1 MKSSMKSS
9 EKSVDVFQKATEAAR
24 NAGAAYPE
32 IVAEYILPR
41 LSVVESLG
49 GPQVMAR
56 NGLEPETL
64 SVTMQRLKESENVGP
79 LFDAKLNVK
88 TMDHELYLAVRKHN
102 PELLGLRSKRRF
114 A

>member
-1 MKSSMKSS
+1 MQKSM
-9 EKSVDVFQKATEAAR
+9 FFRRRPEAAR

-49 GPQVMAR
+49 GPQVMSR

-64 SVTMQRLKESENVGP
+64 SVTMQRLKESEIVGP
-79 LFDAKLNVK
+79 VFDAKLNVK
-88 TMDHELYLAVRKHN
+88 TMDHELYVAIRKHN
-102 PELLGLRSKRRF
+102 PEVLGLRKKRKF
-114 A
+114 V

>member
-1 MKSSMKSS
+1 MSSAKVDV
-9 EKSVDVFQKATEAAR
+9 KVDVFQKAAEAAR

-49 GPQVMAR
+49 GPQVMSR
-56 NGLEPETL
+56 NGWEPETL
-64 SVTMQRLKESENVGP
+64 GVTMMRLKESQNVGP

-88 TMDHELYLAVRKHN
+88 TMDHELYVAIRKHK
-102 PELLGLRSKRRF
+102 PELLGLRKKRRF